1 MSLYKYDLKVSE
13 TAIEYIHFNIGLS
26 YRILIVKQLSLHKHS
41 VNAHTQ
47 AETAN
52 WEISVDARSCNKFQY
67 MRIYRLVPLP
77 LYDSAYDA
85 QVRI

>member
-47 AETAN
+47 AETP
-52 WEISVDARSCNKFQY
+52 IKRFLCNKFQH